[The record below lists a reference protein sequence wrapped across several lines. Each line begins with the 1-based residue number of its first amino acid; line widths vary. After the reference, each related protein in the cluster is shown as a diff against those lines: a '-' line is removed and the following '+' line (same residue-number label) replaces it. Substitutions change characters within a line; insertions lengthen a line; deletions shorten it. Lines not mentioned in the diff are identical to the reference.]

1 MKSSNCSLE
10 ERLRDIK
17 SKHISCF
24 GCEYI
29 GESPIS
35 SDHCEGCRNF
45 SNYKKKDV
53 KSMSKHEPAFPE
65 LNGNGSPYA
74 SFFGMTKREFFI
86 LEILKGLL
94 SNPNIS
100 KMNND
105 ECCDISIVL
114 ADSLLWKLENE
125 KL

>member
-1 MKSSNCSLE
+1 M
-10 ERLRDIK
+10 
-17 SKHISCF
+17 SKHISCSD
-24 GCEYI
+24 CEYI

-53 KSMSKHEPAFPE
+53 KLMSKNEPAFPGVE
-65 LNGNGSPYA
+65 LNSDGSPYA
-74 SFFGMTKREFFI
+74 SFFGMTKREFFA

-94 SNPNIS
+94 SNPNIA

-105 ECCDISIVL
+105 EYCGISIVL
-114 ADSLLWKLENE
+114 ADYLLGKLENE
-125 KL
+125 K

>member
-1 MKSSNCSLE
+1 M
-10 ERLRDIK
+10 

-29 GESPIS
+29 GESLIS
-35 SDHCEGCRNF
+35 GDHCEGCRNF

-53 KSMSKHEPAFPE
+53 KLMSKHEPAFPGIE
-65 LNGNGSPYA
+65 LNDNGSPYA
-74 SFFGMTKREFFI
+74 SFFGMTKREFFA

-94 SNPNIS
+94 SNPIIS

-105 ECCDISIVL
+105 EYCDISIVL
-114 ADSLLWKLENE
+114 ADSLLRKLEDE